1 MLGWIHSRQP
11 QDQYTNVLDGDAQP
25 RLLMLTHAQPAV
37 MHLRLGAV
45 CIESSRTQVV
55 LSFFH
60 SLMTSAN
67 IQHKLNQLLDIR
79 SSLFSITD
87 ADDRDTYPVILHLD
101 DLIDDLKIEL
111 KVSTAA

>member
-1 MLGWIHSRQP
+1 
-11 QDQYTNVLDGDAQP
+11 
-25 RLLMLTHAQPAV
+25 
-37 MHLRLGAV
+37 
-45 CIESSRTQVV
+45 
-55 LSFFH
+55 
-60 SLMTSAN
+60 MTSAN